1 MTKCAKVAAELHR
14 HLCEHEWHGYT
25 QGQGRW
31 GDGEGT
37 CKVRI
42 DGKIYEVQQGDRDCS
57 SSIIECWS
65 EAIKGTQYEGKLD
78 AATYTGN
85 MKTVFLGS
93 GLFEW
98 KPMTFV
104 AQQGDIYLNEKDHT
118 AMCQSAVPDIL
129 SEFVIN
135 EHGGI
140 VGGQVGDQTGN
151 ESHIRTY
158 YDYPWDGILH
168 YNGKADNHTAGWQLT
183 NDKWW
188 YREADGSFPALT
200 WRKIKNHWYR
210 FDANGYAKTGWY
222 LEDGYWYYL
231 MPLPYNGIPECAAAT
246 GWMYIDGFWYY
257 FNPEKD
263 GDYPECSM
271 NADCK
276 VINNKKYH
284 FNSSGQWIEE

>member
-37 CKVRI
+37 CKVYV
-42 DGKIYEVQQGDRDCS
+42 DGDLYEIQQGDRDCS

-65 EAIKGTQYEGKLD
+65 EAIRGTKYHGKLD
-78 AATYTGN
+78 AATWTGN
-85 MKTVFLGS
+85 MKSVFLAS

-98 KPMTFV
+98 KPLTFV

-118 AMCQSAVPDIL
+118 AMCQSAIPDIL

-158 YDYPWDGILH
+158 YNYPWDGILH
-168 YNGKADNHTAGWQLT
+168 YNGKADTETSGWQKT
-183 NDKWW
+183 NGKWW

-200 WRKIKNHWYR
+200 WKKIKDQWYR
-210 FDANGYAKTGWY
+210 FDAQGYAKTGWY
-222 LEDGYWYYL
+222 FEDGYWYYL
-231 MPLPYNGIPECAAAT
+231 MEFPYNGIPECAAAK
-246 GWMYIDGFWYY
+246 GWMFIDGFWYY